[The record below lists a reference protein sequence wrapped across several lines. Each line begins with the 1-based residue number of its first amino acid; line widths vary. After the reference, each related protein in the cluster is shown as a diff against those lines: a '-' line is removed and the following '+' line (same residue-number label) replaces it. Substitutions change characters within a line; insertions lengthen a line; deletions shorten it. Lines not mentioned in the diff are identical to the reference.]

1 MTSSTEPLTATA
13 DVTGFTPAD
22 HLAQVLEAYSH
33 PVDGRA
39 GELARA
45 AIKHL
50 FAFAEEVGLTREE
63 WFAGIQLLTDIG
75 QKCDAQRQEFILLS
89 DTLGFSMLVEMLN
102 QNGAPGTT
110 DPTVFGPFHL
120 PGAPE
125 RAMGDSI
132 VTHDPEGAP
141 RTFSGTVRDLTGA
154 PIEGARLDVWQG
166 ASNGLYDVQDDGQ
179 PDMNMRGVFTTGADG
194 TYAFVT
200 SRPVPYP
207 VPGDGPVGAILRA
220 CGRHNFRPAHTHVLL
235 TAPGFKTIITHLF
248 DRESAHL
255 DSDAVFGVR
264 EGLVVDMSGATVHFD
279 FVMEPEEP

>member
-1 MTSSTEPLTATA
+1 MS
-13 DVTGFTPAD
+13 FTTKD

-33 PVDGRA
+33 PVDERA

-45 AIKHL
+45 AIRHL
-50 FAFAEEVGLTREE
+50 FAFIEEVGLTREE
-63 WFAGIQLLTDIG
+63 WFAGVGLLTAIG
-75 QKCDAQRQEFILLS
+75 HMSDDKRQEFILLS
-89 DTLGFSMLVEMLN
+89 DTIGASMLVEMIN

-110 DPTVFGPFHL
+110 DPTVFGPFHR
-120 PGAPE
+120 PGAPFRE
-125 RAMGDSI
+125 MGDSI
-132 VTHDPEGAP
+132 VTDDPGGEP
-141 RTFSGTVRDLTGA
+141 RTFRGTVTDLDGN
-154 PIEGARLDVWQG
+154 PIEGAQLDVWQG

-194 TYAFVT
+194 SYHFVT

-207 VPGDGPVGAILRA
+207 IPGDGPVGAILRA

-235 TAPGFKTIITHLF
+235 TAPGHKPIITHLF

-264 EGLVVDMSGATVHFD
+264 DGLVVDMSGPEVVFD
-279 FVMEPEEP
+279 FVMEPEPTTL